1 MFQNPVERRH
11 TDCAKWDELIDNT
24 GEEEVISLTVADMD
38 FRVAPEITRAI
49 IAAVNHGIYGY
60 TNVSERYIDLTKR
73 WIQKHYN
80 WMPEREWIV
89 YCPRI
94 INALCQIIQNFTNPG
109 DSILITTPLY
119 DPIQSAIRLNDRKI
133 VSTSLARE
141 ADRYAID
148 FDDFEKKLQS
158 GVKVFIAVSPH
169 NPTGRVWTTE
179 EVQKMV
185 RLCKENDVLIVAD
198 EIHADFIWEGAFTS
212 FGQFLDQYDQ
222 MFIGTSASKTFN
234 IPGIEAASMVIKNQA
249 LREKFARCL
258 RSAGFH
264 NPNYF
269 CNPAVEAAYGEGEE
283 WLALVK
289 NVIRDNREFALAF
302 IDQECA
308 PCKTI
313 PGEGTFLLWVDY
325 SALGVAEEVWNN
337 TLLHE
342 GKVACS
348 MGGSFGE
355 EGRGFFRINLA
366 QPPVM
371 FKEAMTRIKKCVEGI
386 QR

>member
-1 MFQNPVERRH
+1 
-11 TDCAKWDELIDNT
+11 
-24 GEEEVISLTVADMD
+24 
-38 FRVAPEITRAI
+38 
-49 IAAVNHGIYGY
+49 
-60 TNVSERYIDLTKR
+60 
-73 WIQKHYN
+73 
-80 WMPEREWIV
+80 
-89 YCPRI
+89 
-94 INALCQIIQNFTNPG
+94 
-109 DSILITTPLY
+109 
-119 DPIQSAIRLNDRKI
+119 
-133 VSTSLARE
+133 
-141 ADRYAID
+141 
-148 FDDFEKKLQS
+148 
-158 GVKVFIAVSPH
+158 
-169 NPTGRVWTTE
+169 
-179 EVQKMV
+179 
-185 RLCKENDVLIVAD
+185 
-198 EIHADFIWEGAFTS
+198 
-212 FGQFLDQYDQ
+212 
-222 MFIGTSASKTFN
+222 
-234 IPGIEAASMVIKNQA
+234 MVIKNQA

-308 PCKTI
+308 PCKMI

-325 SALGVAEEVWNN
+325 SALGVAEEVWND

>member
-1 MFQNPVERRH
+1 MFQNPVDRRH
-11 TDCAKWDELIDNT
+11 TDCAKWDELIENT
-24 GEEEVISLTVADMD
+24 GEEQILSLTVADMD
-38 FRVAPEITRAI
+38 FRVAPEIAQAI
-49 IAAVNHGIYGY
+49 IDVANHGIYGY
-60 TNVSERYIDLTKR
+60 TNVSSRYIDLTQQ
-73 WIQKHYN
+73 WIRKHYR

-94 INALCQIIQNFTNPG
+94 INALCQIIQNYTNHG

-133 VSTSLARE
+133 IASSLVRE
-141 ADRYAID
+141 ADRYVID
-148 FDDFEKKLQS
+148 FEDFEKKLQS
-158 GVKVFIAVSPH
+158 GVKAFIAVSPH
-169 NPTGRVWTTE
+169 NPTGRVWTEE

-185 RLCKENDVLIVAD
+185 RLCKENDVLIVSD
-198 EIHADFIWEGAFTS
+198 EVHADFIWEGVFTS
-212 FGQFLDQYDQ
+212 FGQFFEEYDQ
-222 MFIGTSASKTFN
+222 MIIGTSASKTFN
-234 IPGIEAASMVIKNQA
+234 IPGIEAASMVIKNPA
-249 LREKFARCL
+249 LREKFVRCL

-283 WLALVK
+283 WLALARQ
-289 NVIRDNREFALAF
+289 VILENRKFAISF
-302 IDQECA
+302 INRECA
-308 PCKTI
+308 PCKVL

-325 SALGVAEEVWNN
+325 SALEISEEEWNQK
-337 TLLHE
+337 LLHE

-348 MGGSFGE
+348 MGGDYGN

-371 FKEAMTRIKKCVEGI
+371 FKEALARIKKCMEDV
-386 QR
+386 RK